1 MTCNRQKAIYF
12 LLICM
17 VAICCFSPNG
27 AAQAADQQGKV
38 YAVVLDRVAMEDLI
52 AIQPPNIMHLIDQ
65 GTIALMNTKVAGSR
79 NPKSA
84 YITIGAGVRATYA
97 GGSHLAFNA
106 SELYNGE
113 IAANRY
119 KQSSGI
125 STKWDQIVNLSMPQ
139 LIRNN
144 ANQDHDIYIGELG
157 RILRLYGIKTAV
169 LGNEDT
175 DDVYSRNVV
184 SLIMDE
190 EGKVPLGDVSKNVLV
205 RDVERP
211 YSLKTDYQK
220 LWNETQWFSKQSDV
234 LFIQTGDTYRADEF
248 RQSTTDAM
256 LTKYRHQAIMEAD
269 AFIGRLSASIDLD
282 KDMIMIITPYP
293 SAKALAQSNSLTP
306 FIAVGKDV
314 SHGWATSSTT
324 KRAGVITNLDI
335 APTILR
341 FFDIPTP
348 TSMLGHNVDS
358 VPTDKTPDQLLAF
371 NDKLVTI
378 YRQRPT
384 LIQMFIGFQLI
395 VLLTAFAMLQFKKE
409 WSPYALPF
417 LYSITFMPIAF
428 LLMSLWQRDD
438 ILWTVIGLAA
448 VTSTMTY
455 ISMKSLSGWIER
467 IALSSLVT
475 AAAIIL
481 DMLFNSASLMQG
493 SALGYDVIAGSRY
506 YGIGNEFMGVLI
518 ASVIVGTMALA
529 QKYTLHIWIYI
540 LPILYAGVFY
550 ILISPNM
557 GTNVGGSIAAF
568 MGFGMVLMLMWG
580 FRINL
585 NSAAAVAGSLIV
597 ILIAVFYMDSLR
609 SVDMQ
614 SHIGQTADILREQ
627 GIISLVGIAAR
638 KISRNIYLIRY
649 TIWSP
654 TFIAS
659 FAILMFLI
667 YRPVGVLKDVLD
679 EYPVLAN
686 GFKSAIVAS
695 IVAFLVNDSG
705 VVAAAMAMIYVAPFL
720 IALIIRRY
728 GGDSAYE
735 H

>member
-1 MTCNRQKAIYF
+1 MRKSICF
-12 LLICM
+12 LLICTA
-17 VAICCFSPNG
+17 AICCFLPNS
-27 AAQAADQQGKV
+27 AAQAAGGQGKAYV
-38 YAVVLDRVAMEDLI
+38 VVLDRIAMEDMI
-52 AIQPPNIMHLIDQ
+52 AIQPPNIMHLVDQ
-65 GTIALMNTKVAGSR
+65 GAIALMNTKVAGSR

-106 SELYNGE
+106 GELYNDE
-113 IAANRY
+113 IASTRY
-119 KQSSGI
+119 KQSTGI
-125 STKWDQIVNLSMPQ
+125 NAEWDQVVNLSIPQ

-144 ANQDHDIYIGELG
+144 ADQDHDIYIGELG

-169 LGNEDT
+169 VGNEDT
-175 DDVYSRNVV
+175 DDVCSRNVV
-184 SLIMDE
+184 SLIMDD
-190 EGKVPLGDVSKNVLV
+190 EGKVPLGDVSKNVLI

-211 YSLKTDYQK
+211 YSLRTDYQK

-234 LFIQTGDTYRADEF
+234 LVVQTGDTYRADEF
-248 RQSTTDAM
+248 GQSTTDAM
-256 LTKYRHQAIMEAD
+256 LAKYRRQAMMEAD
-269 AFIGRLSASIDLD
+269 AFIGRLWGSIDPD
-282 KDMIMIITPYP
+282 KDMIMLITPYP
-293 SAKALAQSNSLTP
+293 SAKALARSNSLTP
-306 FIAVGKDV
+306 FIAAGKGIE
-314 SHGWATSSTT
+314 HGWATSSTT
-324 KRAGVITNLDI
+324 KRTGVITNLDI
-335 APTILR
+335 APTILG
-341 FFDIPTP
+341 FFDIPVP
-348 TSMLGHNVDS
+348 SSILGHGVDS
-358 VPTDKTPDQLLAF
+358 APTDKTPEQLLAF

-378 YRQRPT
+378 YSQRPT

-395 VLLTAFAMLQFKKE
+395 VLLTAFALLQFKKE

-428 LLMSLWQRDD
+428 LLMSLWQRND
-438 ILWTVIGLAA
+438 IFWTAIGLAA
-448 VTSTMTY
+448 VTAGITY
-455 ISMKSLSGWIER
+455 ISMKLLPGWIDR
-467 IALSSLVT
+467 ISFSSLLT
-475 AAAIIL
+475 AAIIIW
-481 DMLFNSASLMQG
+481 DMLFNGASLIQG

-518 ASVIVGTMALA
+518 ASVIVGTTALV
-529 QKYTLHIWIYI
+529 QKCPLRIWNYV

-550 ILISPNM
+550 TLISPNI
-557 GTNVGGSIAAF
+557 GTNVGGAIAAF
-568 MGFGMVLMLMWG
+568 LGFGMVMALMWG
-580 FRINL
+580 VRINL
-585 NSAAAVAGSLIV
+585 NSAAAMAGSLVV

-609 SVDMQ
+609 SADMQ
-614 SHIGQTADILREQ
+614 SHIGQTAGILREQ
-627 GIISLVGIAAR
+627 GIMSLLGIAAR

-659 FAILMFLI
+659 FAMLLFLI

-695 IVAFLVNDSG
+695 MAAFLVNDSG

-720 IALIIRRY
+720 ISLIIRRY
-728 GGDSAYE
+728 GGDRAYE

>member
-1 MTCNRQKAIYF
+1 MA
-12 LLICM
+12 
-17 VAICCFSPNG
+17 AICCFLPNS
-27 AAQAADQQGKV
+27 AAQAAGQQGKAYV
-38 YAVVLDRVAMEDLI
+38 VVLDRIALEDLI

-84 YITIGAGVRATYA
+84 YISIGAGVRATYA

-113 IAANRY
+113 IAADRY
-119 KQSSGI
+119 KQSTGI
-125 STKWDQIVNLSMPQ
+125 SAEWDQVVNLSIPQ

-190 EGKVPLGDVSKNVLV
+190 EGKVPLGDVSKNVLI

-220 LWNETQWFSKQSDV
+220 LWDETQWFSKQSDV
-234 LFIQTGDTYRADEF
+234 LVVQTGDTYRADEF
-248 RQSTTDAM
+248 GQSTTDAM
-256 LTKYRHQAIMEAD
+256 LAKYRRQAVMEAD
-269 AFIGRLSASIDLD
+269 AFIGRLSGSIDLD

-306 FIAVGKDV
+306 FIAAGKGV
-314 SHGWATSSTT
+314 RHGWGTSSTT

-335 APTILR
+335 APTILG
-341 FFDIPTP
+341 FFDIPIP
-348 TSMLGHNVDS
+348 TSMLGHDVDS
-358 VPTDKTPDQLLAF
+358 VPTDKTPEQLLAF

-384 LIQMFIGFQLI
+384 LIQMFIGFQLM
-395 VLLTAFAMLQFKKE
+395 VLLTAFVMIQFKKE
-409 WSPYALPF
+409 WSLYMLPF

-428 LLMSLWQRDD
+428 LLMSLCQRDN
-438 ILWTVIGLAA
+438 IFWTVIGLAA
-448 VTSTMTY
+448 VTAAMTY
-455 ISMKSLSGWIER
+455 VSMKSLPGWIER

-518 ASVIVGTMALA
+518 ASVIVGTTALA
-529 QKYTLHIWIYI
+529 QKYTLHIWNYI

-550 ILISPNM
+550 ILISPDM

-568 MGFGMVLMLMWG
+568 LGFGMVLALMWG
-580 FRINL
+580 VRINL
-585 NSAAAVAGSLIV
+585 NSAAAMAGSLVV

-627 GIISLVGIAAR
+627 GMISFIGIAAR
-638 KISRNIYLIRY
+638 KLNRNIYLMRY

-659 FAILMFLI
+659 FAILLFLI
-667 YRPVGVLKDVLD
+667 YRPVGVLKDVLG

-686 GFKSAIVAS
+686 GFKSAIAAS

-705 VVAAAMAMIYVAPFL
+705 VVASAMAMIYVAPFL

-728 GGDSAYE
+728 GGDRVYE